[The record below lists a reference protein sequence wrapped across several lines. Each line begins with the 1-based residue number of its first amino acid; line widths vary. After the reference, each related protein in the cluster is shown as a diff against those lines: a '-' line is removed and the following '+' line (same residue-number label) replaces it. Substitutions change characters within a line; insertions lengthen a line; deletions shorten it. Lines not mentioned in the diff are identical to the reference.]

1 MFPATPD
8 IGQHDVGCV
17 HMPIFHRNME
27 QHGSPSRRRAV
38 QVPFSQRYDVGYY
51 TRLSFGTP
59 PQEALVHLDTGS
71 FELWI
76 NPTCSV
82 LAAGE
87 QSFCQTGGSYDWTKS
102 STVQDLG
109 TTNQLRYGIGAA
121 NISYVRDAIGIPG
134 TNMQVTN
141 AQFGVAT
148 SSRQQNAGILGIGH
162 GLGQTIKYK
171 NFVDELKDQ
180 NVTKTKAFSVALGG
194 KDEKQGIVVFGGVDT
209 SKFAGRLARLPIIP
223 AVMSPDGVRR
233 YWVQMQSLT
242 LNPPSRR
249 ARTYNNSRIPVFLDT
264 GSTLTLLPAEM
275 VKAIASDFGS
285 TALDA
290 QGYWPV
296 DCGLT
301 KLNGTLD
308 FTFDNV
314 TIRVPYKELIRS
326 FNGNCVLGLSSNSN
340 FMLLGDTFLR
350 SAYMVFDQ
358 DSDCVWMSQYVNC
371 GASPAALESTRSLRT
386 LEGKCSLQVE
396 GPGAGSAA
404 VSPQTNSTTPPPAMR
419 PPSTIT
425 SSPVG
430 SMTPKSSGPASSG
443 SGPGTGRPAAGW
455 GTAIV
460 AMVSVAI
467 STCPLLV

>member
-1 MFPATPD
+1 MT
-8 IGQHDVGCV
+8 G
-17 HMPIFHRNME
+17 
-27 QHGSPSRRRAV
+27 V
-38 QVPFSQRYDVGYY
+38 Q
-51 TRLSFGTP
+51 
-59 PQEALVHLDTGS
+59 
-71 FELWI
+71 
-76 NPTCSV
+76 TC
-82 LAAGE
+82 A
-87 QSFCQTGGSYDWTKS
+87 
-102 STVQDLG
+102 
-109 TTNQLRYGIGAA
+109 
-121 NISYVRDAIGIPG
+121 
-134 TNMQVTN
+134 
-141 AQFGVAT
+141 
-148 SSRQQNAGILGIGH
+148 
-162 GLGQTIKYK
+162 
-171 NFVDELKDQ
+171 
-180 NVTKTKAFSVALGG
+180 
-194 KDEKQGIVVFGGVDT
+194 
-209 SKFAGRLARLPIIP
+209 LPIC
-223 AVMSPDGVRR
+223 
-233 YWVQMQSLT
+233 
-242 LNPPSRR
+242 
-249 ARTYNNSRIPVFLDT
+249 
-264 GSTLTLLPAEM
+264 
-275 VKAIASDFGS
+275 S

-425 SSPVG
+425 SSPVD